1 MRKNGP
7 KCQRSLFAEAEDS
20 NVSFSF
26 LNGSKES
33 CELDNS
39 SMKNEIGIQY
49 SSLQRYQQQITSLS
63 SCLCLSESRQ
73 SGANFPRMCKK
84 KRTRRER
91 PHLEKF
97 FLCPWPIVK
106 GKRSKSFIRKKRNC
120 IDFSSG
126 DNSTTSRIM
135 KSIIK
140 RILIL
145 KKRKS
150 PKTKK
155 VKAQEKTGGELVP
168 YKPPPGPGD
177 VMLDEETMR
186 VWGILT
192 QERGHK
198 ENDEMKEKYW
208 EEIRKVYNDMA
219 ETFINRMHCIQGTF
233 ISILNSYSIKSF
245 TVTYGSQIHYRTG
258 LIMTLLREQR
268 VISLYDKIDFK

>member
-1 MRKNGP
+1 
-7 KCQRSLFAEAEDS
+7 
-20 NVSFSF
+20 
-26 LNGSKES
+26 
-33 CELDNS
+33 
-39 SMKNEIGIQY
+39 
-49 SSLQRYQQQITSLS
+49 
-63 SCLCLSESRQ
+63 
-73 SGANFPRMCKK
+73 
-84 KRTRRER
+84 
-91 PHLEKF
+91 
-97 FLCPWPIVK
+97 
-106 GKRSKSFIRKKRNC
+106 
-120 IDFSSG
+120 
-126 DNSTTSRIM
+126 M